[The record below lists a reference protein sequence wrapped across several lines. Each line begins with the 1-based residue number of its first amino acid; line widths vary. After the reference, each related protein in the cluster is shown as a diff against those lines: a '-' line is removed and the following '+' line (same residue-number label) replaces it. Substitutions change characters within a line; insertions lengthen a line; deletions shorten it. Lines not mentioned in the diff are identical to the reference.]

1 MKQDYDIDSLLSNI
15 DFNANQMN
23 YISKNVM
30 LTNKE
35 IEILNRYKIPY
46 KKCNSLKEVLF
57 EIENIL
63 NDMDIVDEELDY
75 VSSSISERDYYQN
88 TNK

>member
-1 MKQDYDIDSLLSNI
+1 MEYDIDSLVSDI
-15 DFNANQMN
+15 DFNSNKLN
-23 YISKNVM
+23 VIGKNLM

-35 IEILNRYKIPY
+35 IEILNKYKINY

-57 EIENIL
+57 EIEDIIS
-63 NDMDIVDEELDY
+63 DMDIVDDDLD
-75 VSSSISERDYYQN
+75 SISQSISERDYYQN